1 MSAAAVIG
9 FDPLKDVR
17 HLACRAA
24 PDLAN
29 WLAYLEGEDK
39 ADRTR
44 SDYLYTAAEFTAL
57 IDKELE
63 DYTSSDVLHYLRS
76 KPTASRRIRRAH
88 LNSLFGWA
96 RFVRRIDE
104 NPMEFVPKPRRPG
117 QKVVDVFSDLEIEF
131 MRTNPLLSLMLDT
144 GIRKGEC
151 RRLRFRDITLEQK
164 VLTVY
169 NGKGSKDRQV
179 PLTSAAV
186 DAIKTLLMFEGG
198 LEPSDYLWSSRPGGG
213 TVIKRDTP
221 ISESAF
227 QRWWVTALES
237 ANVSYRNAH
246 TTRHTFATR
255 LIRRGA
261 RLENVKLLMGH
272 ASIQTTMDLYGHLD
286 IEDARLDLELLE
298 S

>member
-1 MSAAAVIG
+1 MSALAVIG

-17 HLACRAA
+17 HLTCRAA

-44 SDYLYTAAEFTAL
+44 SDYLYTAADFTAL
-57 IDKELE
+57 IDKNLE
-63 DYTSSDVLHYLRS
+63 DYTSSDVLHYLNS
-76 KPTASRRIRRAH
+76 KTKGRRRIVRAH
-88 LNSLFGWA
+88 LNSLFTWA
-96 RFVRRIDE
+96 RFTRRIDE
-104 NPMEFVPKPRRPG
+104 NPMDFVPRPRRPG
-117 QKVVDVFSDLEIEF
+117 QRVTEVFSDLEIEF

-144 GIRKGEC
+144 GMRKGEC
-151 RRLRFRDITLEQK
+151 RHLRFRDITLDQK

-169 NGKGSKDRQV
+169 NGKGDKDRQI
-179 PLTSAAV
+179 PLTSSAV
-186 DAIKTLLMFEGG
+186 DAIKTLLVFEGG
-198 LEPSDYLWSSRPGGG
+198 LSPADYLWSSRPGGG
-213 TVIKRDTP
+213 RIIKRDSP

-227 QRWWVTALES
+227 HRWWRSALES
-237 ANVSYRNAH
+237 ANIDYRNPH